1 MHAKQSFTKKRHVHE
16 ESQTLDQKLKKN
28 QLRMNASCMV
38 PEPALN
44 ALFILLLVKPDCC
57 SEAELEML
65 TESGERT
72 WLKYYLPR

>member
-16 ESQTLDQKLKKN
+16 ESQTLDQKLKKTAKN
-28 QLRMNASCMV
+28 ESVLYER

-44 ALFILLLVKPDCC
+44 ALFIPLLVKPYCC

-72 WLKYYLPR
+72 